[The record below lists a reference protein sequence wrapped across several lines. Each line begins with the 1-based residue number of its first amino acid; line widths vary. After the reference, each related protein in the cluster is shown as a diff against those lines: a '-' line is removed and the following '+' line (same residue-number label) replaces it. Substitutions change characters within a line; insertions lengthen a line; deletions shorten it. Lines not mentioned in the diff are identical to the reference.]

1 MQEFKATNSKRN
13 IVINCASY
21 KDAVHLKKCIL
32 NEIIKYPI
40 GLKLKGEG
48 ANVLG
53 QDLDVTQLFDFIKNV
68 IVSMD
73 ISEELNNAIFQC
85 LSVCTWD
92 LKKITMDLFDEFP
105 EIREDEYEIK
115 FKCIEENLKPF
126 IKSLSSQWK
135 MYAPKI
141 GENPVLNQLLTSQN
155 S

>member
-73 ISEELNNAIFQC
+73 ISDELNNAIFQC

-92 LKKITMDLFDEFP
+92 LKK
-105 EIREDEYEIK
+105 
-115 FKCIEENLKPF
+115 
-126 IKSLSSQWK
+126 
-135 MYAPKI
+135 
-141 GENPVLNQLLTSQN
+141 
-155 S
+155 